1 MTLSYQL
8 DRVTVEKFVPSGSIG
23 NYQLLDGEFRIRYV
37 GRSDT
42 DLQSRLLNHVDE
54 TPYRYFKCWT
64 TDSSKSAY
72 YEECKQYHRYLG
84 SGKLMNKN
92 HPDSP
97 DGMSHLRCPVCHL
110 DW

>member
-1 MTLSYQL
+1 MTLPYQL

-23 NYQLLDGEFRIRYV
+23 NYLLYDSKQCVRYV

-42 DLQSRLLNHVDE
+42 DLQSRLLSHVDE
-54 TPYRYFKCWT
+54 SPYRYFKYRT
-64 TDSSKSAY
+64 TDSPKSAY
-72 YEECKQYHRYLG
+72 YEECEQYHRYLG

-97 DGMSHLRCPVCHL
+97 DGMSHLRCPICHL
-110 DW
+110 VW